1 MTFPSRWPRRAVAL
15 LPALFGTLLA
25 GCAGAGTSSELAAP
39 QSPAATYQL
48 VDELCA
54 ALDPQP
60 LIDLYGGTTATRDWP
75 RQPDNQARKCALGVM
90 QQDPTVLH
98 DLTVFMMIADSP
110 QDAQEAIPSQPTRQ
124 ILGTWH
130 ELPLL
135 GDGAW
140 IWLMPV
146 EKGEVPEVDGPM
158 AGRRAKVHVARGD
171 AYVMLELFTAGP
183 EAPGDAEMEALM
195 VGYAEETLTLMKA

>member
-1 MTFPSRWPRRAVAL
+1 MTFPSRLPRRAVVL

-25 GCAGAGTSSELAAP
+25 GCAGPPSELATP
-39 QSPAATYQL
+39 QPSPPTYQL

-54 ALDPQP
+54 KLDPQP

-75 RQPDNQARKCALGVM
+75 SRADDPARKCALGVM
-90 QQDPTVLH
+90 QRDPTALH
-98 DLTVFMMIADSP
+98 DLTVFMVLADSP
-110 QDAQEAIPSQPTRQ
+110 QDAREAVPEQPVRD

-130 ELPLL
+130 ELPQL

-146 EKGEVPEVDGPM
+146 EKEEIPEYGPM

-171 AYVMLELFTAGP
+171 AYVMVELFTAGP

-195 VGYAEETLTLMKA
+195 VAYVEETLTLMTA